1 MLNFQRI
8 YALFKK
14 EFVEIVRDK
23 RSLVIV
29 FIMPIV
35 MILIYGYAV
44 TFDIKNIDIGIIDR
58 DNSSLSRGY
67 INKIVSSGYF
77 IPYKDAY
84 NNMDENIKALR
95 RERIKVIV
103 VIPSDFNFN
112 LKKGKDAKI
121 QYIVDGSI
129 ANTAVIGVGYLQV
142 LTANFA
148 NNIKMDFVK
157 NKGINPKKFPYISP
171 EIRVWYNQELKSANF
186 VVPGLI
192 AIIMM
197 LVAALLTSLTIVR
210 ERENGTYE
218 EIMSTPVTSAELIIG
233 KLTPYIIIGLIDVF
247 LVTLFGILWF
257 HVPFRGNII
266 TLLFFSFL
274 FILCALGMG
283 MLMSSIARKQ
293 EEAIMMTFFSTL
305 LPSILLSGF
314 AFPLESMPKA
324 IQFFSYFVPAR
335 YFLNVLRA
343 IFLKQDVTILMLYKE
358 ALFLITVSIF
368 FLVLAGR
375 VIKKRKI

>member
-95 RERIKVIV
+95 RERIKVII
-103 VIPSDFNFN
+103 VIPYDFTAN
-112 LKKGKDAKI
+112 LKKGKDVQI
-121 QYIVDGSI
+121 QCIVDGSI
-129 ANTAVIGVGYLQV
+129 ANTAIIGVGYLQV
-142 LTANFA
+142 LTSNFA

-157 NKGINPKKFPYISP
+157 SKGINSKKFPYISP
-171 EIRVWYNQELKSANF
+171 EIRVWYNQELRSTNF
-186 VVPGLI
+186 IVPGLI
-192 AIIMM
+192 STIMM

-233 KLTPYIIIGLIDVF
+233 KLTPYIIIGLIDVL
-247 LVTLFGILWF
+247 LVTLFGVLWF

-283 MLMSSIARKQ
+283 MLMSSIAKKQ
-293 EEAIMMTFFSTL
+293 EEAIMMTFFSAL

-314 AFPLESMPKA
+314 VFPVESMPKA
-324 IQFFSYFVPAR
+324 IQVFSYFVPAR

-358 ALFLITVSIF
+358 ALFLIAVSIF
-368 FLVLAGR
+368 FLVVASK
-375 VIKKRKI
+375 VIKKRKL